1 MPRPAINVA
10 VRAAVP
16 PANLI
21 ARNINRVEGLAVH
34 EKERMDFVSEVD
46 RMAEQLIIRDLKR
59 AYPGHAFVGE
69 ENRRTRPFA
78 PDLGHRPARR
88 HKHFLRGFPHF
99 CVSIAMLDAGDPIYG
114 VIYDPLRDETFTASK
129 GEARLPQYRRI
140 RVTTRESVAGAL
152 LCTGFPYRQRRHLD
166 AQLDMTKALLAS
178 AEDVRRT
185 GSAALDLAYIACGRI
200 DGYYET
206 GLKVWDMAAGCLLVR
221 EAGGR
226 YCDMAGRDGIPE
238 SGNLVAGNHKVVF
251 DIGQTPSSGADA
263 GAAGALN
270 PSPASPKQGA
280 KGKSARKPAPPTPAR
295 RSRFQSPAP

>member
-10 VRAAVP
+10 VRAAR
-16 PANLI
+16 AAGNLI

-59 AYPGHAFVGE
+59 AYPGHAFIGE
-69 ENRRTRPFA
+69 ETGEQGRSRQTWVIDPLDGTHN
-78 PDLGHRPARR
+78 
-88 HKHFLRGFPHF
+88 FLRGFPHF

-129 GEARLPQYRRI
+129 GDGAFLNERRI
-140 RVTTRESVAGAL
+140 RVTGRESVAGSL

-166 AQLDMTKALLAS
+166 AQMDMTKALLAS

-238 SGNLVAGNHKVVF
+238 SGNLVAGNHKVVS
-251 DIGQTPSSGADA
+251 DLVNTIQPLLTPE
-263 GAAGALN
+263 LL
-270 PSPASPKQGA
+270 
-280 KGKSARKPAPPTPAR
+280 AR
-295 RSRFQSPAP
+295 